1 MEKRNVT
8 ELERSNKTAMCAHW
22 VENIIMIAYS
32 LIYVIYGR
40 RSIVFFVVDII
51 LGAGPLVAELYFWRK
66 NHETVMIK
74 HLVAIGYAVYFTFT
88 LFTCSNN
95 FVMMLPL
102 PMILAISVYNN
113 TKLSI
118 QVNTGVILLS
128 IISNILGSKW
138 NAFGYEEREDGI
150 LQVIIIALVMFISYY
165 TSKTSYENSQSE
177 IQRAVK
183 AKEESEEVLK
193 NLQYI
198 SQGVHDGI
206 KYIYGELAKLK
217 EAFSHTQ
224 ESMAELSK
232 GATETAIAVQ
242 KQTNQTEEI
251 QDHVNLV
258 TDTNELL
265 RVNMQE
271 TLEVLKTGNQDVE
284 ILVTQVDKS
293 VQNGALVADKLEKL
307 DYYVDEMHSIVKM
320 ISSIANQTSM
330 LALNASI
337 EAARAGEA
345 GRGFAVV
352 ASQVTTMAGQ
362 TKEATTNITELIN
375 NVSEAISEVVTV
387 IREMLEGIKE
397 EKISTTNTAQSFG
410 LIHNNTLQTRNQIE
424 NLAQSIAELK
434 EANQQIVD
442 SIQTI
447 SATTQQ
453 VSAHAS
459 ETVMAEK
466 NNTEILNVIDQKM
479 QELIQYIQM
488 R

>member
-1 MEKRNVT
+1 MEKRKVT

-22 VENIIMIAYS
+22 VENIIMMAYS
-32 LIYVIYGR
+32 LIYVMYGR
-40 RSIVFFVVDII
+40 RNAGLFVIDII
-51 LGAGPLVAELYFWRK
+51 LGAGPLAAELYFWRK

-74 HLVAIGYAVYFTFT
+74 HLVSIGYAVYFTFT

-118 QVNTGVILLS
+118 QVNTGVILLA

-165 TSKTSYENSQSE
+165 TSKTSYENSQAKVQS
-177 IQRAVK
+177 AVN

-224 ESMAELSK
+224 EAMTELSR
-232 GATETAIAVQ
+232 GAAESTDAVQ
-242 KQTNQTEEI
+242 MQINQTEEI
-251 QDHVNLV
+251 QTHVNLV
-258 TDTNELL
+258 TDTNEQIL
-265 RVNMQE
+265 VNMQE
-271 TLEVLKTGNQDVE
+271 TLEVLKTGNHDVD

-307 DYYVDEMHSIVKM
+307 DYYVDEMNSIVKM
-320 ISSIANQTSM
+320 ISSIASQTSM

-362 TKEATTNITELIN
+362 TKEATINITELIN
-375 NVSEAISEVVTV
+375 NVSEAINEVVTV

-397 EKISTTNTAQSFG
+397 EKVSTTNTAQSFEM
-410 LIHNNTLQTRNQIE
+410 IQSNTLQTRKQIE
-424 NLAQSIAELK
+424 NLAQNISELK
-434 EANQQIVD
+434 MANQQIVD

-447 SATTQQ
+447 SDTTQQ
-453 VSAHAS
+453 VSAHTS

-466 NNTEILNVIDQKM
+466 NNTEILNIIDQKM
-479 QELIQYIQM
+479 QELIQYIQT